1 MLTEPT
7 TRVNGWMT
15 NSTGTVLNLGL
26 MGLVM
31 KGCTLKA
38 KKREKGVLRLL
49 MVAIM
54 KDSLSKMKLADTETS
69 PSHLTVNFE
78 LPISLKGEY
87 SLHPSMSRVNLTCY
101 WRMALRR
108 LKNLF

>member
-15 NSTGTVLNLGL
+15 NSMGTVLNLGP

-54 KDSLSKMKLADTETS
+54 KDSLSRMKLADTETTTGLMAS
-69 PSHLTVNFE
+69 P
-78 LPISLKGEY
+78 
-87 SLHPSMSRVNLTCY
+87 MRVTGPRIK
-101 WRMALRR
+101 WMARV
-108 LKNLF
+108 F